1 MSLKEDILADLTEN
15 EFVSGEN
22 MAEKYYVSRNSIWKA
37 VKQLRDEG
45 YDIEAV
51 TNKGYRLKMI
61 TNNISSAAIKK
72 SADQDWKYV
81 ILDKVD
87 STNNYAKELVLNGD
101 RKNTVVIAESQI
113 GGRGRVG
120 RPFYS
125 PKGNGLYMSILIYP
139 KLNVEYATLIT
150 TFTAVAV
157 AKAIEKLTGGSTLN
171 IKWVNDIYM
180 NGKKICG
187 ILTEA
192 GFDFEGGAI
201 DYAIIG
207 IGINVFGTEFPDSIK
222 NIATS
227 IEKETGKIIS
237 RNELAVEI
245 LNNLSNIQEAIK
257 DKTYLDY
264 YREKSNVIGKNVL
277 VINGDNK
284 FNAKAICIDDNAA
297 LIVETEDGMRTLN
310 SGEVS
315 IKI

>member
-15 EFVSGEN
+15 EFVSGED
-22 MAEKYYVSRNSIWKA
+22 MAEKHYVSRNGIWKA

-61 TNNISSAAIKK
+61 TNSISSAAIKK
-72 SADQDWKYV
+72 NAEADWNYE
-81 ILDKVD
+81 ILTEVD
-87 STNNYAKELVLNGD
+87 STNNYAKQLVPKCG
-101 RKNTVVIAESQI
+101 RKNTVVISECQS

-125 PKGNGLYMSILIYP
+125 PKGNGLYMSVLIYP
-139 KLNVEYATLIT
+139 KLKVEYAPLIT
-150 TFTAVAV
+150 SFTAVAV
-157 AKAIEKLTGGSTLN
+157 AKAIEKLTDGSSVN

-180 NGKKICG
+180 NGRKICG

-192 GFDFEGGAI
+192 GFDFEGGSI
-201 DYAIIG
+201 DYAVIG
-207 IGINVFGTEFPDSIK
+207 IGVNVLGIDFPEEIK

-227 IEKETGKIIS
+227 IERESGKTLS
-237 RNELAVEI
+237 RNQLAAEI
-245 LNNLSNIQEAIK
+245 LNNLKNLPEAIK
-257 DKTYLDY
+257 DKHYLDY

-277 VINGDNK
+277 VVYGDEK
-284 FNAKAICIDDNAA
+284 YNAKAIGIDDNAA
-297 LIVETEDGMRTLN
+297 LIVETENGQRTLN